1 MFEKIVVGVDGE
13 PGRAGRVVAAAEVVA
28 RAVNAEVVV
37 AHVQELELSAAI
49 AATPHAG
56 ALHPTSADD
65 QASQTEA
72 FVDLTVERF
81 RRAGLGARGVVQ
93 PGSEGSTAK
102 ELLKIAESFGA
113 TLIVVGDRGR
123 RVADLLLGG
132 VAQKV
137 MKDADCSV
145 LLVR

>member
-28 RAVNAEVVV
+28 RAANAEVLV
-37 AHVQELELSAAI
+37 AHVQELERSAAI
-49 AATPHAG
+49 AATPRAG
-56 ALHPTSADD
+56 ALHPMVADD
-65 QASQTEA
+65 RAPQTEA

-93 PGSEGSTAK
+93 PGEGSTAK
-102 ELLKIAESFGA
+102 ELLKIAEAFGA
-113 TLIVVGDRGR
+113 TLIVVGDRGQ

-137 MKDADCSV
+137 LRDADCSV